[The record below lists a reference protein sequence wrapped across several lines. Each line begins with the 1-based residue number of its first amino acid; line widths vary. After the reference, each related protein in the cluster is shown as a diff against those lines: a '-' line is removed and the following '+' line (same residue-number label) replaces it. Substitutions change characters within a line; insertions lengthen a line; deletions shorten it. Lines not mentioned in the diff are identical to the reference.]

1 MPKQTTL
8 TQRTNDYKTLRNK
21 KRQARKVVNK
31 KQLNQ
36 NRIKDMTKLGE
47 EYEMKK
53 TNKKNKALN
62 ENLAHKG
69 ILKKSTRIDEENQ
82 KNSATGI
89 IE

>member
-1 MPKQTTL
+1 
-8 TQRTNDYKTLRNK
+8 
-21 KRQARKVVNK
+21 
-31 KQLNQ
+31 
-36 NRIKDMTKLGE
+36 MTKLGE

-69 ILKKSTRIDEENQ
+69 ILRKSTRIDEENQ